1 MNNMQ
6 QKTVMAEEIWLNY
19 FNNILFDKK
28 IITEDERNKMK
39 NMISARC
46 DKKRKP
52 VKFRWFVID

>member
-6 QKTVMAEEIWLNY
+6 QKTVMAEEIWFNY

-39 NMISARC
+39 NMISTRC

-52 VKFRWFVID
+52 VKFR